1 MSIGDLNT
9 PIQILRLRFGRD
21 RDGFPTE
28 SEELIACVRARAE
41 MRNATERWSS
51 RAVLREASAIF
62 TFRYIPHIE
71 VTTDMVIV
79 CGADRNVKFGSC
91 RSARCSISGKS
102 TVNST
107 DSQNPAEP

>member
-1 MSIGDLNT
+1 MPISELNT

-28 SEELIACVRARAE
+28 SDELIACVRARAE

-62 TFRYIPHIE
+62 TFRHIPHIE
-71 VTTDMVIV
+71 ITTDMVIV
-79 CGADRNVKFGSC
+79 CGADRYNIVSVENIRG
-91 RSARCSISGKS
+91 RNLYTQVVARLESEAK
-102 TVNST
+102 
-107 DSQNPAEP
+107 E

>member
-21 RDGFPTE
+21 RDGFPTV
-28 SEELIACVRARAE
+28 SEDLIACVRARAE
-41 MRNATERWSS
+41 TRNATERWSN

-62 TFRYIPHIE
+62 TFRHIPHID

-79 CGADRNVKFGSC
+79 CGADRYNIVSVENIRG
-91 RSARCSISGKS
+91 RNLYTQVVARLESEES
-102 TVNST
+102 
-107 DSQNPAEP
+107 

>member
-28 SEELIACVRARAE
+28 SDELIACVRARAE
-41 MRNATERWSS
+41 TRNATERWSN

-62 TFRYIPHIE
+62 TFRHIPHIDL
-71 VTTDMVIV
+71 TTDMVIV
-79 CGADRNVKFGSC
+79 CGANRYNIVSVENVRNRNLYTQVV
-91 RSARCSISGKS
+91 ARLESEAK
-102 TVNST
+102 
-107 DSQNPAEP
+107 E

>member
-41 MRNATERWSS
+41 MRNATEKWSS
-51 RAVLREASAIF
+51 RAVLRDASAVF
-62 TFRYIPHIE
+62 TFRRIPHIE
-71 VTTDMVIV
+71 ITTDMAIV
-79 CGADRNVKFGSC
+79 CGADRYNIVSVENVCG
-91 RSARCSISGKS
+91 RNLYTQVVARLESEAK
-102 TVNST
+102 
-107 DSQNPAEP
+107 E

>member
-41 MRNATERWSS
+41 MRNATEKWNS
-51 RAVLREASAIF
+51 RAVLRDASAVF
-62 TFRYIPHIE
+62 TFRRIPHIE
-71 VTTDMVIV
+71 ITTDMAIV
-79 CGADRNVKFGSC
+79 CGADRYNIVSVENVCG
-91 RSARCSISGKS
+91 RNLNTQVVARLEKE
-102 TVNST
+102 
-107 DSQNPAEP
+107 DAP